1 MLRVWKL
8 LYVVCVR
15 GAGRSILNDEKFS
28 NDKRGKERVDQFCQ
42 MCGVSSKE
50 CKLVTTSWKPP
61 NRRTK
66 TLILCTPCLAIF
78 QISKVC
84 ASEREKLK
92 ANESYVTEL
101 QVSRRK
107 QIPFRLYVFARLQE
121 TEDKRLPERDLINS
135 GAEVVGIS
143 TTTARRY
150 LDKMCSSAGVLERKY
165 DGDEAYISFK
175 MEGLLKR

>member
-1 MLRVWKL
+1 MEVNSKDSMYATVAVRDGEYCKL
-8 LYVVCVR
+8 CGLTSTETKLVVTTKTSSTATDV
-15 GAGRSILNDEKFS
+15 AEKF
-28 NDKRGKERVDQFCQ
+28 
-42 MCGVSSKE
+42 
-50 CKLVTTSWKPP
+50 
-61 NRRTK
+61 
-66 TLILCTPCLAIF
+66 LICIPCLTR
-78 QISKVC
+78 KRLYELC

-121 TEDKRLPERDLINS
+121 SEEKCLPERDLINS

>member
-1 MLRVWKL
+1 MTDNQNPDYNLVAKHDGE
-8 LYVVCVR
+8 Y
-15 GAGRSILNDEKFS
+15 
-28 NDKRGKERVDQFCQ
+28 
-42 MCGVSSKE
+42 
-50 CKLVTTSWKPP
+50 CKLCGATSTEKQLIVICISNASDADP
-61 NRRTK
+61 NK
-66 TLILCTPCLAIF
+66 KILLCMNCLVH
-78 QISKVC
+78 KRLYELCV
-84 ASEREKLK
+84 SEREKLK

-121 TEDKRLPERDLINS
+121 SKEKCLPERDLINS